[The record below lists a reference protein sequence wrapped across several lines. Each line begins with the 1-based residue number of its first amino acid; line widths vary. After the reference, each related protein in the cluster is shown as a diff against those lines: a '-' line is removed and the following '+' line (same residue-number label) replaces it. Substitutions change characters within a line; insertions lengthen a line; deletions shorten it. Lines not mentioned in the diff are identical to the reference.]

1 MAFDMRGHGET
12 TTKDDLDLSSKTLSA
27 VPTPCLPNLP
37 CISAQ
42 QVLCLWMAMLVSA
55 EMFWFYLFCTVRP
68 DTGP

>member
-27 VPTPCLPNLP
+27 VPTPCLPNRPVSLP
-37 CISAQ
+37 NKFYAYGWRCLYLLRCSGST
-42 QVLCLWMAMLVSA
+42 VLHCQ
-55 EMFWFYLFCTVRP
+55 T